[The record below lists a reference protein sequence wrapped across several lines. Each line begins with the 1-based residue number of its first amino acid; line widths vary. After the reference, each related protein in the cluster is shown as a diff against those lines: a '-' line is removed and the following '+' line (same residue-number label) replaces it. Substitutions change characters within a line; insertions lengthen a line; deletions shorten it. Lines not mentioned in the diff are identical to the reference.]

1 MTETRQSRRKKYK
14 RRRLLKSCMACMTA
28 ILLTCA
34 IVLFFSFDLDNG
46 IIRGTLHSE
55 AKTVID
61 HSDMAEQI
69 RNARI
74 ENYYYYMD
82 VLREEARIAAAKAE
96 EERLEQERIAA
107 EKAAEEA
114 RIAAEKAAEEAR
126 LAAEL
131 AAEQERLARQQR
143 ITDYVSAVAKG
154 EITSDAMKGI
164 TFRQNKSAKGK
175 VALSF
180 DDGPFKTYTYDYL
193 DILEEYGVKTTF
205 FCQVQYVERYP
216 EQLQAIVDAGHEIG
230 CHSYA
235 HAQLNKVSSD
245 ALRKEIE
252 KCKEILDPFQEITLF
267 RYPYGAYND
276 RTNGILKEYGL
287 ISVMWSVD
295 TEDWAKDDPQAVIDH
310 VKKYTKDGDIILLHE
325 GKKVTLAALPG
336 IITTLRDM
344 GFEIVTV
351 SELLYGNADELS
363 VEEQSAEGSAP
374 QETSGDKPVD
384 EASASTTE

>member
-1 MTETRQSRRKKYK
+1 
-14 RRRLLKSCMACMTA
+14 
-28 ILLTCA
+28 
-34 IVLFFSFDLDNG
+34 
-46 IIRGTLHSE
+46 
-55 AKTVID
+55 
-61 HSDMAEQI
+61 
-69 RNARI
+69 
-74 ENYYYYMD
+74 
-82 VLREEARIAAAKAE
+82 
-96 EERLEQERIAA
+96 
-107 EKAAEEA
+107 
-114 RIAAEKAAEEAR
+114 EEAR

-235 HAQLNKVSSD
+235 HAQLNKLSSD

-351 SELLYGNADELS
+351 SELLYGNADELA
-363 VEEQSAEGSAP
+363 VEEQPAEGSAP

-384 EASASTTE
+384 EASASTTK